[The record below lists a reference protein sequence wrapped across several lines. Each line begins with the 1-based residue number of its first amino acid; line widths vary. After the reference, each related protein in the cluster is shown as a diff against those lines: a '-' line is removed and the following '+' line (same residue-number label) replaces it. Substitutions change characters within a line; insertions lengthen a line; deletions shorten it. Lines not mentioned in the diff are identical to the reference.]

1 MPSRAI
7 NHRDL
12 FMARNWIVL
21 DRDFAFR
28 TGVTGAVQITRDGG
42 QSWEKADLPVEP
54 NSVVYW
60 LANNPEMP
68 NVVAAASLFGYVY
81 VSEDGGNS
89 WSKLQKEFGEIRA
102 LAITPN

>member
-1 MPSRAI
+1 M
-7 NHRDL
+7 
-12 FMARNWIVL
+12 
-21 DRDFAFR
+21 
-28 TGVTGAVQITRDGG
+28 
-42 QSWEKADLPVEP
+42 P

-81 VSEDGGNS
+81 VSEDGGNT

-102 LAITPN
+102 LAVTPKLTPDHAQAPHTPNTRRGGFKTRPSCVEGNIGNSFDRRLSCLL